1 MKITTAHIRRV
12 CRTVRDDL
20 RAPATALAN
29 AINQERVDDELPS
42 IDAKPGHPGLGFRF
56 GYGADPDAPKYHGHI
71 DWCSFAGSV
80 PTVAEVHALAHH
92 PRLRVRW
99 IEIEGWPRVRVTD
112 ETTGRRCD
120 ETDRYTDLGSSS
132 AALWDD
138 GS

>member
-12 CRTVRDDL
+12 CRYVRDDL
-20 RAPATALAN
+20 RASATALAN
-29 AINQERVDDELPS
+29 AINQEREDAGLPP

-56 GYGADPDAPKYHGHI
+56 GYGVDARHPAQPANI

-80 PTVAEVHALAHH
+80 PTVAEVHDLANRTR
-92 PRLRVRW
+92 PRVRW
-99 IEIEGWPRVRVTD
+99 IAIEGWPRVRVTD

-120 ETDRYTDLGSSS
+120 ETDRYTDYGSSS
-132 AALWDD
+132 ATLWGD